1 MRGGVL
7 VLLIGV
13 AAAVMVYVATGGQLF
28 FLPLVFLPFV
38 YFWPGSRR
46 RQRL

>member
-7 VLLIGV
+7 ILLIGV
-13 AAAVMVYVATGGQLF
+13 AAAAMVYVATGGQVF

-38 YFWPGSRR
+38 FFWPGGR